1 MNQPE
6 LGKKILELRL
16 AKGLTQSELAE
27 KSNVSLRTIQ
37 RIELAEVTPRSYSIK
52 SIFSVLEYDFYNS
65 IVPIK
70 NEKTSS
76 FKNWIINLFN
86 LKIHTMKKLSFL
98 TVLLVAS
105 FLLLNKSDS
114 HAQNIN
120 GWFKTGSEAK
130 KYEIGLNSSESKT
143 GKKCAYIKSIDESI
157 KGFGALMQKCDAK
170 NYLGKRIKMTGFV
183 KAENVKKWSGM
194 WLRVDSKYG
203 GRSLSFDNMK
213 DRPIKGTTDW
223 IKCEITLNV
232 PDESST
238 LNYGVLLN
246 GEGVIYFDRVSFEI
260 LGDITENIEIK
271 KLPEKPANIDF
282 EE

>member
-16 AKGLTQSELAE
+16 AKGLTQTELAE

-52 SIFSVLEYDFYNS
+52 SIFSVLEFDFYNS
-65 IVPIK
+65 VVPIN

-86 LKIHTMKKLSFL
+86 LKKHTMKKLSFL
-98 TVLLVAS
+98 TILFIIA
-105 FLLLNKSDS
+105 FLLISKNES
-114 HAQNIN
+114 HAQSIN
-120 GWFKTGSEAK
+120 GWFKTGSKAK
-130 KYEIGLNSSESKT
+130 SYEIGLNSSESKT
-143 GKKCAYIKSIDESI
+143 GKKCAYIKSVDDNIN
-157 KGFGALMQKCDAK
+157 GFGALMQRCDAK
-170 NYLGKRIKMTGFV
+170 NYLGKRVKMTAYI
-183 KAENVKKWSGM
+183 KAENVKNWSGM
-194 WLRVDSKYG
+194 WLRVDSKYSKK
-203 GRSLSFDNMK
+203 SLSFDNMR

-223 IKCEITLNV
+223 VKCEIILNV
-232 PDESST
+232 PKESST

-246 GEGVIYFDRVSFEI
+246 GEGEVFFDRVSFEI
-260 LGDITENIEIK
+260 LGDITAEIK
-271 KLPEKPANIDF
+271 INVPEKPANIDF

>member
-16 AKGLTQSELAE
+16 AKGLTQTELAE
-27 KSNVSLRTIQ
+27 KSKVSLRTIQ

-52 SIFSVLEYDFYNS
+52 SIFLVLEFDFYNS
-65 IVPIK
+65 VVPIN

-86 LKIHTMKKLSFL
+86 LKKHTMKKLSFL
-98 TVLLVAS
+98 TILFIIA
-105 FLLLNKSDS
+105 FLLISKNES
-114 HAQNIN
+114 HAQSIN
-120 GWFKTGSEAK
+120 GWFKTGSKAK
-130 KYEIGLNSSESKT
+130 SYEIGLNSSESKT
-143 GKKCAYIKSIDESI
+143 GKKCAYIKSIDENI
-157 KGFGALMQKCDAK
+157 KGFGALMQRCDAK
-170 NYLGKRIKMTGFV
+170 NYLGKRVKMTAYIKV
-183 KAENVKKWSGM
+183 ENVKNWSGM

-203 GRSLSFDNMK
+203 GKSLSFDNMK

-232 PDESST
+232 PKESST

-246 GEGVIYFDRVSFEI
+246 GEGVVYFDRVSFEI
-260 LGDITENIEIK
+260 LGDITENIETK
-271 KLPEKPANIDF
+271 KIPEKPANIDF